1 MTRGGGYNQ
10 RKQSRKIEGEKM
22 SNLITKYDY
31 PMEVKLRNFEKYVTR
46 QSLSR
51 FIARYELFKMIK
63 DTQGS
68 IIECGVHW
76 GGGIMAYAKLCAGFD
91 LLGLDRKVIGFDT
104 FEGFPHIN
112 VNDKKSA
119 PNQLLKVGEFQS
131 FDQIEDELRDC
142 IKEFDENRFINDWE
156 KIELIKGDACETIPR
171 YIEDNP
177 HTMISLLYLDFD
189 LYEPTKVALEYL
201 APRVVKGGIIAFDE
215 INAKAWAGETIAAL
229 EYFGDFNKCNFRK
242 FPFAT
247 GHSYLIV
254 E

>member
-1 MTRGGGYNQ
+1 M
-10 RKQSRKIEGEKM
+10 
-22 SNLITKYDY
+22 
-31 PMEVKLRNFEKYVTR
+31 
-46 QSLSR
+46 SLSP
-51 FIARYELFKMIK
+51 I
-63 DTQGS
+63 QGGNSFLKKQGGEAGDKLLS
-68 IIECGVHW
+68 IQPP
-76 GGGIMAYAKLCAGFD
+76 LSRGF
-91 LLGLDRKVIGFDT
+91 LLVT
-104 FEGFPHIN
+104 C
-112 VNDKKSA
+112 

-131 FDQIEDELRDC
+131 FDQIEDELRDY